1 MRFGCC
7 LGALCG
13 ENFSPLTSEIHHGI
27 LLVMAN
33 GDTMTP
39 KQSAFAGFVSE
50 GDSLSEA
57 YRKAYNTTKMSDNV
71 VNNEASALAK
81 NPKVKDAIESL
92 RVQSRS
98 AHKAHQKLSNDWII
112 QKLQDEAINDRNPA
126 ATRVRALELLG
137 KTGGLFDESTHVTF
151 EHRSPEDVEKELME
165 KLGIL
170 FGAEA

>member
-1 MRFGCC
+1 M
-7 LGALCG
+7 
-13 ENFSPLTSEIHHGI
+13 T
-27 LLVMAN
+27 N

-39 KQSAFAGFVSE
+39 KQSAFAGFVAE

-57 YRKAYNTTKMSDNV
+57 YRKAYNTAKMSENV

-81 NPKVKDAIESL
+81 NPKVKDAIEAL
-92 RVQSRS
+92 KLQSRS
-98 AHKAHQKLSNDWII
+98 AHNSHQKLSNDWIV
-112 QKLQDEAINDRNPA
+112 QKLQDEAMNDRNPA

-151 EHRSPEDVEKELME
+151 EHRSPEDVEMELME
-165 KLGIL
+165 KLGML

>member
-1 MRFGCC
+1 M
-7 LGALCG
+7 
-13 ENFSPLTSEIHHGI
+13 T
-27 LLVMAN
+27 N

-39 KQSAFAGFVSE
+39 KQSAFAGFVAE

-57 YRKAYNTTKMSDNV
+57 YRKAYNTAKMSETV

-81 NPKVKDAIESL
+81 NPKVKDAIEAL
-92 RVQSRS
+92 KLQSRS
-98 AHKAHQKLSNDWII
+98 AHNSHQKLSNDWIV
-112 QKLQDEAINDRNPA
+112 QKLQDEAMNDRNPA

-151 EHRSPEDVEKELME
+151 EHRSPEDVEMELME
-165 KLGIL
+165 KLGML

>member
-1 MRFGCC
+1 M
-7 LGALCG
+7 
-13 ENFSPLTSEIHHGI
+13 T
-27 LLVMAN
+27 N

-39 KQSAFAGFVSE
+39 KQSAFAGFVAE

-57 YRKAYNTTKMSDNV
+57 YRKAYNTAKMSENV

-81 NPKVKDAIESL
+81 NPKVKDAIEAL
-92 RVQSRS
+92 KLQSRS
-98 AHKAHQKLSNDWII
+98 AHNSHQKLSNDWIV
-112 QKLQDEAINDRNPA
+112 QKLQDEAMNDRNPA

-151 EHRSPEDVEKELME
+151 EHRSPEDVEIELME
-165 KLGIL
+165 KLGML

>member
-1 MRFGCC
+1 M
-7 LGALCG
+7 
-13 ENFSPLTSEIHHGI
+13 S
-27 LLVMAN
+27 N

-39 KQSAFAGFVSE
+39 KQSAFAGFVAE

-57 YRKAYNTTKMSDNV
+57 YRKAYNTAKMSENV

-81 NPKVKDAIESL
+81 NPKVKDAIEAL
-92 RVQSRS
+92 KLQSRS
-98 AHKAHQKLSNDWII
+98 AHNSHQKLSNDWIV
-112 QKLQDEAINDRNPA
+112 QKLQDEAMNDRNPA

-151 EHRSPEDVEKELME
+151 EHRSPEDVEMELME
-165 KLGIL
+165 KLGML

>member
-1 MRFGCC
+1 LTQEKSNGNV
-7 LGALCG
+7 LGM
-13 ENFSPLTSEIHHGI
+13 T
-27 LLVMAN
+27 N

-39 KQSAFAGFVSE
+39 KQSAFAGFVAE

-57 YRKAYNTTKMSDNV
+57 YRKAYNTAKMSENV

-81 NPKVKDAIESL
+81 NPKVKDAIEAL
-92 RVQSRS
+92 KLQSRS
-98 AHKAHQKLSNDWII
+98 AHNSHQKLSNDWIV
-112 QKLQDEAINDRNPA
+112 QKLQDEAMNDRNPA

-151 EHRSPEDVEKELME
+151 EHRSPEDVEMELME
-165 KLGIL
+165 KLGML